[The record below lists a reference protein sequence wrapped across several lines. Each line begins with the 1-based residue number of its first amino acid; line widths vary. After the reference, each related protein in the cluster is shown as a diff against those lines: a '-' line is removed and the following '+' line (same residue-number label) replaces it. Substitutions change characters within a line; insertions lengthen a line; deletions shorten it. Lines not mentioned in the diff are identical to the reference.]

1 MMTKKTQDDLNYE
14 IKRTIEKMYALDP
27 QATEDNIYKTMLPEL
42 GGRVTEILVDNMD
55 ILASGITPT
64 QGMPSEVH
72 ARLAVGQAGFTAT
85 INAIGDLD
93 LITIVLC
100 NMFEK
105 SPSLR
110 DATRAALRALAR
122 AKLQ

>member
-1 MMTKKTQDDLNYE
+1 MMTKKTQADLNYE
-14 IKRTIEKMYALDP
+14 IKRTIEKMYAHDP
-27 QATEDNIYKTMLPEL
+27 QATEGNIYKNMLPEL
-42 GGRVTEILVDNMD
+42 VDRVTEILADNMD
-55 ILASGITPT
+55 ILASGIIPT

-100 NMFEK
+100 NMFER
-105 SPSLR
+105 SPSLME
-110 DATRAALRALAR
+110 ATRAALRSVER